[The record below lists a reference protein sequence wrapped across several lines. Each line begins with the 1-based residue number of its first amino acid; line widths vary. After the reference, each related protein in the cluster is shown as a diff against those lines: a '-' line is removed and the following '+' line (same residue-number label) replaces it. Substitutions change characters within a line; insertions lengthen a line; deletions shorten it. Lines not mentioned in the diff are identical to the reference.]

1 MELPTGVLAYK
12 VLKNA
17 NILNEKQQLI
27 RATLTSLTYE
37 NMKKQLK
44 AINDSSINSASSNI
58 KEEQVFLTQKKRV
71 MLVVN
76 VIQRILNIIMD
87 AIRKRDIKEELKI
100 VENPLINGEERPTP
114 RIIWVIFL
122 VVLHTSQF
130 TIGQNNFQIKVQSN
144 TK

>member
-37 NMKKQLK
+37 NMKKQLN

-87 AIRKRDIKEELKI
+87 TIRKRDIKE
-100 VENPLINGEERPTP
+100 
-114 RIIWVIFL
+114 
-122 VVLHTSQF
+122 
-130 TIGQNNFQIKVQSN
+130 
-144 TK
+144 

>member
-37 NMKKQLK
+37 NMKKQLN

-87 AIRKRDIKEELKI
+87 AIRKRDIKE
-100 VENPLINGEERPTP
+100 
-114 RIIWVIFL
+114 
-122 VVLHTSQF
+122 
-130 TIGQNNFQIKVQSN
+130 
-144 TK
+144 

>member
-44 AINDSSINSASSNI
+44 TINDSSINSASSNI

-87 AIRKRDIKEELKI
+87 AIRKRDIKE
-100 VENPLINGEERPTP
+100 
-114 RIIWVIFL
+114 
-122 VVLHTSQF
+122 
-130 TIGQNNFQIKVQSN
+130 
-144 TK
+144 

>member
-58 KEEQVFLTQKKRV
+58 MEEQVFLTQKKRV

-87 AIRKRDIKEELKI
+87 AIRKRDIKE
-100 VENPLINGEERPTP
+100 
-114 RIIWVIFL
+114 
-122 VVLHTSQF
+122 
-130 TIGQNNFQIKVQSN
+130 
-144 TK
+144 

>member
-37 NMKKQLK
+37 NTKKQLK

-87 AIRKRDIKEELKI
+87 TIRKRDIKE
-100 VENPLINGEERPTP
+100 
-114 RIIWVIFL
+114 
-122 VVLHTSQF
+122 
-130 TIGQNNFQIKVQSN
+130 
-144 TK
+144 

>member
-1 MELPTGVLAYK
+1 MELPTGVLAYE

-44 AINDSSINSASSNI
+44 TINDSSINSASSNI

-87 AIRKRDIKEELKI
+87 AIRKRDIKE
-100 VENPLINGEERPTP
+100 
-114 RIIWVIFL
+114 
-122 VVLHTSQF
+122 
-130 TIGQNNFQIKVQSN
+130 
-144 TK
+144 

>member
-44 AINDSSINSASSNI
+44 AINDSSINSAASSNI

-87 AIRKRDIKEELKI
+87 AIRKRDIKE
-100 VENPLINGEERPTP
+100 
-114 RIIWVIFL
+114 
-122 VVLHTSQF
+122 
-130 TIGQNNFQIKVQSN
+130 
-144 TK
+144 

>member
-37 NMKKQLK
+37 NMKKQLQ

-87 AIRKRDIKEELKI
+87 AIRKRDIKE
-100 VENPLINGEERPTP
+100 
-114 RIIWVIFL
+114 
-122 VVLHTSQF
+122 
-130 TIGQNNFQIKVQSN
+130 
-144 TK
+144 